1 MAFKDKKSAERAT
14 NASLSMLASFV
25 ESTTEPVIGAVVKTS
40 EGRYLRVD
48 RISDTQIRF
57 INAADQA
64 MMDQVK

>member
-1 MAFKDKKSAERAT
+1 
-14 NASLSMLASFV
+14 MLASFV

-64 MMDQVK
+64 MMNQVK